1 MGDATCT
8 LGQPSGGR
16 VRPFPARQVQSF
28 VPALHFAVAADD
40 GGSVADVGRRG
51 LRVGPDLPRGGGVRA
66 LGFARPGLRR
76 RGHLHRLRVVGR
88 SRHSRHA
95 HADVLPGIV
104 QPRADFRDVDDVVSG
119 RGAGDDG
126 GRGETREGQPES
138 LAHPSFARV
147 GVQEGGVD
155 RPGSP
160 GPGAF
165 PGAFRSL
172 LNCFLDGSRSPRRVE
187 DPEPA
192 RRGEGEAHRLKGL
205 RGGGAFGGSGR
216 SACATMTPRRSETR
230 LPVPV

>member
-1 MGDATCT
+1 M
-8 LGQPSGGR
+8 PSGG
-16 VRPFPARQVQSF
+16 
-28 VPALHFAVAADD
+28 L
-40 GGSVADVGRRG
+40 
-51 LRVGPDLPRGGGVRA
+51 
-66 LGFARPGLRR
+66 GLRR
-76 RGHLHRLRVVGR
+76 RGHLHRLRVVRSGR
-88 SRHSRHA
+88 CRHSRHA
-95 HADVLPGIV
+95 HADVLPGVV

-147 GVQEGGVD
+147 GVHEGGVD

-160 GPGAF
+160 GRGAF

-172 LNCFLDGSRSPRRVE
+172 LNCFLDGSRSPRRGE

-205 RGGGAFGGSGR
+205 RGGRSVRRVGAQRVCDNDSSAFRDSVAGSGLGGR
-216 SACATMTPRRSETR
+216 KFGLGTLADWSFRRFRRVIPIFGDLIVSLTISQCTSAHLYSLSRFFPPRIGKRIH
-230 LPVPV
+230 P